1 MQPRAAQDAAP
12 QSSGTPTRRVEG
24 NEGEATGSQTD
35 RMGEIY
41 PNATNL
47 DLTSCGEMPVYLF
60 IYWGGGGEGCTRP
73 LLPFPISLLCTRK
86 KDAVI
91 FESAEDQVGPGCF
104 PSRAPAREVP

>member
-60 IYWGGGGEGCTRP
+60 IYWVGGGRVLYSP
-73 LLPFPISLLCTRK
+73 PPSLSNLT
-86 KDAVI
+86 
-91 FESAEDQVGPGCF
+91 SLH
-104 PSRAPAREVP
+104 